1 MATPKAEL
9 GISQSIVFRNI
20 FDKPFIHDFFKT
32 SIEDREQR
40 DWSIVV
46 NTGFI
51 LFFKYRD
58 YFVGYLPFVTD
69 RLKMLARGTLIACL
83 QHFRILAGNE

>member
-1 MATPKAEL
+1 MLCVMATPKAEL

-20 FDKPFIHDFFKT
+20 FDKPIIHDFFKT

-58 YFVGYLPFVTD
+58 YFG
-69 RLKMLARGTLIACL
+69 
-83 QHFRILAGNE
+83 

>member
-1 MATPKAEL
+1 MLCVMATPKAEL
-9 GISQSIVFRNI
+9 GISQNNVFRNI
-20 FDKPFIHDFFKT
+20 FKKPFLHDFFKT
-32 SIEDREQR
+32 SIEDGEQR

-58 YFVGYLPFVTD
+58 NFG
-69 RLKMLARGTLIACL
+69 
-83 QHFRILAGNE
+83 